1 MNRFSRSQAATVI
14 LLSIFLL
21 CFYGWRH
28 YVYHLLSSTP
38 PQVYPL
44 GAVVQVSGK
53 VRTPGIYSFDQPVT
67 VLQAVTR
74 AGGLLPDLKLPPQW
88 EAVRV
93 AHASRLQIVAESN
106 TVTSVRIGWMAVP
119 SRLVLGEPLDV
130 NQATCAELA
139 LVPGIR
145 ESLAKG
151 IVAERKRAGGF
162 SRLEDLLFVK
172 GIGPASLNRLRPY
185 LQVGASQSA
194 VGKSTR

>member
-21 CFYGWRH
+21 SFYGWRH
-28 YVYHLLSSTP
+28 YAHHRLSSTP

-53 VRTPGIYSFDQPVT
+53 VRNPGIYSFDQPVT
-67 VLQAVTR
+67 VRKAVTR

-88 EAVRV
+88 ETVGV
-93 AHASRLQIVAESN
+93 AHAGRLQIVAESN
-106 TVTSVRIGWMAVP
+106 TVAGVRIGWMAVP